1 MSSTL
6 ISNLLT
12 ASWETVYMLAIST
25 FFAVAIG
32 LPVGIILVVTDKKHI
47 LENIWLN
54 QTLGW
59 VVNALRSTP
68 FIILLVA
75 ITPFTRIIVGTTIGT
90 TASIVP
96 LTIAS
101 APFFARLVEVSLKEI
116 EWGVVEAA
124 ISMGAT
130 PWQLITKVLL
140 PEAVPS
146 LVLAVTNVLVNLV
159 GYTAMAGAIGGGG
172 LGDLAIRYGYYRF
185 EPEVMLATVVILIAA
200 VQIFQSI
207 GDWTAKKLSKK

>member
-1 MSSTL
+1 MNSTL

-59 VVNALRSTP
+59 IVNALRSTP

>member
-1 MSSTL
+1 MSSSL